1 MGEKKVST
9 DCVLSLL
16 RAANA
21 EVTYKKRL
29 RLTLLHAADGRA
41 QPLLL
46 LLCRRDIQA
55 APAVGTT
62 GESGGIWSQH
72 SFSQQLKMRFKK
84 EKHWQAA
91 FAATFE
97 TWLLRHSGSHS
108 SDSCCINDITIH
120 TTFFYWWV
128 LTEDT
133 WNCIVGESYAVTF
146 VRYQRTIWRN

>member
-1 MGEKKVST
+1 MNLKLTLRSTPALHHGRHRWTCSALPSTSTTHGGGEAST

-41 QPLLL
+41 QPPPLL

-62 GESGGIWSQH
+62 GESGGI
-72 SFSQQLKMRFKK
+72 
-84 EKHWQAA
+84 
-91 FAATFE
+91 
-97 TWLLRHSGSHS
+97 
-108 SDSCCINDITIH
+108 
-120 TTFFYWWV
+120 
-128 LTEDT
+128 
-133 WNCIVGESYAVTF
+133 
-146 VRYQRTIWRN
+146 